1 MVFWLPFPGGHPRQT
16 RKISLPT
23 VSQDGKTRSQDE
35 SQYDILDWSARD
47 WEDYNYALPTG
58 GAGGGEGAWKRDTL
72 PKLSDCLPGLEAAD
86 IDALLRDLPIPTP
99 GDVPGMTVDETIEVY
114 HGIYHGIY
122 HAIYQHIYNDIYSA
136 IYTMPV
142 FCH

>member
-1 MVFWLPFPGGHPRQT
+1 MLFLLPFPGGYPRQT

-72 PKLSDCLPGLEAAD
+72 AKISDCLPGLEAAD

-99 GDVPGMTVDETIEVY
+99 CDVPGMTVDEAIEVY
-114 HGIYHGIY
+114 HGIIIPCYIPCY
-122 HAIYQHIYNDIYSA
+122 IPTYIK
-136 IYTMPV
+136 
-142 FCH
+142 